1 MVRRKP
7 PAKAKTLLRNDA
19 YEVILMAIILGDLE
33 PGARVDEK
41 QIMRDFK
48 LGQAAVRDAL
58 FRLSLEG
65 LVERHARIG
74 TRIGDLGLRE
84 LQDVFEARILVE
96 GYAAALAAHRASS
109 DDLAAIRAAYDGY
122 EAVVEARDIRALV
135 AMDRAFHRALA
146 AASKNSQ
153 IEQTA
158 IRLHN
163 NAARF
168 WCFGLKRT
176 SVEANRRQIR
186 EHLKVVD
193 AIEARDFAEIDRL
206 LRGVLGHFPDSRFLM
221 FDPLRPGERPD
232 VPEAAE

>member
-1 MVRRKP
+1 MAKKST
-7 PAKAKTLLRNDA
+7 PAKTKGLLRNDA
-19 YEVILMAIILGDLE
+19 YEQILMAIILGELE

-41 QIMRDFK
+41 RLMRDFK
-48 LGQAAVRDAL
+48 LSLASVRDAL

-84 LQDVFEARILVE
+84 LQDVFEARVLIE
-96 GYAAALAAHRASS
+96 GHAAKLAAHRASPE
-109 DDLAAIRAAYDGY
+109 DLATIRAAYDGY
-122 EAVVEARDIRALV
+122 EAAVEARDIRALV
-135 AMDRAFHRALA
+135 RMDRAFHRALA
-146 AASKNSQ
+146 AACKNSQ

-168 WCFGLKRT
+168 WCFGIQRT
-176 SVEANRRQIR
+176 TAERHRAQVQ

-193 AIEARDFAEIDRL
+193 AIEKKDFAEIDRL
-206 LRGVLGHFPDSRFLM
+206 LRGALGYYPDSRFVLT
-221 FDPLRPGERPD
+221 DPAGAGSFPD
-232 VPEAAE
+232 AAE

>member
-1 MVRRKP
+1 MARSGA
-7 PAKAKTLLRNDA
+7 PAKTKPLLRNDA
-19 YEVILMAIILGDLE
+19 YEQILFAIILGDLE

-41 QIMRDFK
+41 RLMKDFK
-48 LGQAAVRDAL
+48 LSQASVRDAL

-84 LQDVFEARILVE
+84 LQDVFEARVLIE
-96 GYAAALAAHRASS
+96 GHAARLAAHRASPE
-109 DDLAAIRAAYDGY
+109 DLAAIRAAYDGY
-122 EAVVEARDIRALV
+122 EAVVDARDIRALV
-135 AMDRAFHRALA
+135 RMDRAFHRALA
-146 AASKNSQ
+146 AACKNSQ

-168 WCFGLKRT
+168 WCFGIQRT
-176 SVEANRRQIR
+176 TAERHRAQIQ

-193 AIEARDFAEIDRL
+193 AIERKDFAEIETL
-206 LRGVLGHFPDSRFLM
+206 LRGVLGYYPDNRFMLA
-221 FDPLRPGERPD
+221 DPITAGAQPQ
-232 VPEAAE
+232 AA